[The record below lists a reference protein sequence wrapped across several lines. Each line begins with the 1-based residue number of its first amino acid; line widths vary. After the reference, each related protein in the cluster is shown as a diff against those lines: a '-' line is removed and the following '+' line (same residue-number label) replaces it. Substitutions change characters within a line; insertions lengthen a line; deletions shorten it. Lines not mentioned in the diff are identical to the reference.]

1 MNATACVVAGAF
13 INPAVMG
20 KLVFSVLIVIP
31 TDSHK
36 VYDSI
41 FNPSESEPSITPI

>member
-1 MNATACVVAGAF
+1 
-13 INPAVMG
+13 MG
-20 KLVFSVLIVIP
+20 KFVFSVLIVIP

-41 FNPSESEPSITPI
+41 FNPSEMSQVNSPYLNGLPVIQLTSE